1 MKEYKLETKKN
12 VQGQIQERDL
22 NWSNEPSTRGI
33 PCFHV
38 AECLL
43 CQPGKPHLKL
53 NVTLNQGCWNWTSST
68 LATWCEKLTHR
79 KRPWGWGRLRT
90 RGEVGDGGWGGWMV
104 SLSQWTW
111 VWASSGRR
119 WRTEGAW
126 HVAVHGVAKDM
137 TYQLNNVDNPNSS
150 RQNPCFSH

>member
-53 NVTLNQGCWNWTSST
+53 NVTLNQGC
-68 LATWCEKLTHR
+68 
-79 KRPWGWGRLRT
+79 
-90 RGEVGDGGWGGWMV
+90 
-104 SLSQWTW
+104 
-111 VWASSGRR
+111 
-119 WRTEGAW
+119 
-126 HVAVHGVAKDM
+126 
-137 TYQLNNVDNPNSS
+137 
-150 RQNPCFSH
+150 